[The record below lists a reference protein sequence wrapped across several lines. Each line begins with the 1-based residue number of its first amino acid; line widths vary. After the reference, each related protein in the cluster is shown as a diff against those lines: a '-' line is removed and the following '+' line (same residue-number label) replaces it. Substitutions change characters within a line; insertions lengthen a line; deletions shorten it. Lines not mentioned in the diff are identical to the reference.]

1 MLKFYVCDNSSQWY
15 FGISYGLWMLSISWS
30 MLRHEFDDDLWVL
43 KCDME
48 IENCDKI
55 YRFHDVFESDIRSM
69 GYIWGWW
76 ICEMMRWA

>member
-1 MLKFYVCDNSSQWY
+1 MLKFYVCDNSNQWY

-43 KCDME
+43 KYDME
-48 IENCDKI
+48 TENCDEI
-55 YRFHDVFESDIRSM
+55 YRFHDVFESGIRSM